1 MQPWTIE
8 KIRQERQEEKRIQL
22 PLPAPE
28 PLKPRKP
35 KMTPAPERGTSNID
49 FELKT

>member
-8 KIRQERQEEKRIQL
+8 KIRQERQEERRIQL

-28 PLKPRKP
+28 PLDQRKP
-35 KMTPAPERGTSNID
+35 KMAPAPERGKANID
-49 FELKT
+49 FEL